1 MQKSMTAI
9 AVAMAMLACAIGGVS
24 AAPAADQN
32 DAAPPPTARQVMEQV
47 THDVLAILQDH
58 NLSADQKTQA
68 KAIFQAAKQA
78 GAPIR
83 TQLQANRQA
92 MVAAIKA
99 GDAAQIQSLATAGG
113 ALQGQLMANRASAM
127 AKLYAM
133 LTPDQQTK
141 LDQMQAKIQQLV
153 QQLRGDGQTGN

>member
-1 MQKSMTAI
+1 MVAALAAGAVI
-9 AVAMAMLACAIGGVS
+9 AQTGTGKLALGAGL
-24 AAPAADQN
+24 
-32 DAAPPPTARQVMEQV
+32 RQRIIKN
-47 THDVLAILQDH
+47 L

>member
-1 MQKSMTAI
+1 GESTMRRNLIGLAMVAALAAGAVI
-9 AVAMAMLACAIGGVS
+9 AQTGTGKLALGAGL
-24 AAPAADQN
+24 
-32 DAAPPPTARQVMEQV
+32 RQRIIKN
-47 THDVLAILQDH
+47 L